1 MTRTHIFHKGL
12 AYIKYKRMCSICLKF
27 IAILMC
33 WMPLHVTAGNTTTL
47 AGQASI
53 DVYGYYTGGFLD
65 GYSNVAQFNLPSDV
79 ITDGAGNFYIA
90 DTLNHRVR
98 KIDAL
103 GNVTTIAGTGVA
115 GDVPAAIT
123 PLITA
128 PALTAQFN
136 EPSGLALDG
145 LGNLYVADSMNH
157 CIRKIT
163 PLGVVS
169 TYAGKGPTKPGF
181 ADALT
186 PDLAKFLNPSGL
198 AFDNNGNLYV
208 ADTWNNLIRKITVVG
223 GVAGAVSTYAGEVLG
238 VAPAL
243 SAPPG
248 AFLDGLPTV
257 ARFNSPSDITFDA
270 AGNLYVADTNNQ
282 RIRKIAVGVAGLAGV
297 VSTIAGNAV
306 VPDPSGNYAGGFADG
321 NALTQALFSW
331 PQGIGVDSSGNVLVS
346 DTINNRIRVINPITG
361 LVTTTGGAM
370 GTGGFADGWTE
381 TSLFWNPIGITV
393 GANGQ
398 GYVADTWNQRIR
410 MIDLVDINNTAPVPT
425 APNISIQSGEVGQS
439 QVSANDADIPANTI
453 SYAISTAPSNGTA
466 TITNLGL
473 VTYTPNTNYFGKD
486 SITIA
491 VRDQYEAT
499 GLVTIDVTIA
509 FATVSQGVSSSS
521 SCITGTSKNSELIW
535 LMLLTMTAFLVRAYN

>member
-1 MTRTHIFHKGL
+1 MSR
-12 AYIKYKRMCSICLKF
+12 
-27 IAILMC
+27 
-33 WMPLHVTAGNTTTL
+33 
-47 AGQASI
+47 
-53 DVYGYYTGGFLD
+53 
-65 GYSNVAQFNLPSDV
+65 
-79 ITDGAGNFYIA
+79 
-90 DTLNHRVR
+90 
-98 KIDAL
+98 
-103 GNVTTIAGTGVA
+103 
-115 GDVPAAIT
+115 
-123 PLITA
+123 
-128 PALTAQFN
+128 
-136 EPSGLALDG
+136 
-145 LGNLYVADSMNH
+145 
-157 CIRKIT
+157 
-163 PLGVVS
+163 

-181 ADALT
+181 ADAPT
-186 PDLAKFLNPSGL
+186 PALAKFLNPSGL

-238 VAPAL
+238 IAPAL

-398 GYVADTWNQRIR
+398 AYVADTWNQRIR

-535 LMLLTMTAFLVRAYN
+535 LMLLTMTAFLVRAYNTKRE